1 MSATIAN
8 NRGKVLTV
16 KVCGKLTQP
25 ELASAQKQAL
35 GIFQKEGAKRLL
47 ILVEDFEGWGK
58 GYWGDMS
65 GQISMEPFIER
76 MAIVG
81 DRKWEGLALLFVG
94 KGVRRLAIEYFPP
107 SDLAKAQ
114 EWVTQE

>member
-1 MSATIAN
+1 MSATITD
-8 NRGKVLTV
+8 NRGKILTV
-16 KVCGKLTQP
+16 KVSGRLTQL

-35 GIFQKEGAKRLL
+35 GIFKKEGAKRLL
-47 ILVEDFEGWGK
+47 VVVEDFEGWGK

-65 GQISMEPFIER
+65 GQISIDPFIER
-76 MAIVG
+76 MAVVG

-94 KGVRRLAIEYFPP
+94 KGIRHLAIEYFPT

-114 EWVTQE
+114 EWVAQE